1 MISSFVFFSAV
12 LELILFFSGFAFAVA
27 LAQGWG
33 VDMDNKLLFP
43 KDVGTFSFFFFV
55 CVCLFCVCFSIVWR
69 EASLTFSKIFLFF

>member
-1 MISSFVFFSAV
+1 MISSFVFFSAA

-43 KDVGTFSFFFFV
+43 KDVGTFSFFFLCV
-55 CVCLFCVCFSIVWR
+55 CVCFVFVSPLFGEKR
-69 EASLTFSKIFLFF
+69 A